1 MKKKF
6 LKELNKAKKI
16 LKNHANE
23 EVNDLVKDVKSLIKE
38 NEGVKNLV
46 KNVKFLKNHVN
57 EEVKTLTKDVKSLIN
72 KHEEDLSD
80 LVHKA
85 KKSTDLVIQE
95 VTNSIE
101 KYINENKKSTNLYT
115 QSDDIEGQHRDSTTK
130 AGNWYEIGG
139 AIFCDEQ
146 ELCPLNPYDT
156 DLE

>member
-16 LKNHANE
+16 LKNHAND

-46 KNVKFLKNHVN
+46 KN
-57 EEVKTLTKDVKSLIN
+57 VKSLIN

-130 AGNWYEIGG
+130 AGNWYETGG

>member
-46 KNVKFLKNHVN
+46 KN
-57 EEVKTLTKDVKSLIN
+57 VKSLIN

-130 AGNWYEIGG
+130 AGNWYETGG